1 MMQRRDMIQHYYIA
15 RQLGYNKEEERKE
28 DMNEEKRKEKK
39 QKKEVKRISGFS
51 WLPRPLK

>member
-51 WLPRPLK
+51 